1 MKTFFSCYFIM
12 ATRKYKKQRKG
23 NLKKKSL
30 GKKKRSM
37 KKRGKSLKKRGGNG
51 DDDDLLIKPLANGD
65 ILPWATEVNRR
76 YKFLKDIINPNT
88 DIVNIPE
95 IYKNRIN
102 QIYNQKNGKSLIQN
116 FNDLSKGMITLEAC
130 SHTLSAIYRSKQMEF
145 DELVCQA
152 IKVKIYYQIIEQ
164 IYANIVDKKDYA
176 FYSYTN
182 IPEMQKK
189 KVEPTYDTKIYSE
202 EDIDK
207 MKKSINKK
215 FIEHLGKV
223 KADFLKFYPDEKYRE
238 GYKNTIKDQLNYYD
252 NVIMKKILNTDL
264 TFGDTESNFGDI
276 YNKEEED
283 NFTGKNPMSSS

>member
-1 MKTFFSCYFIM
+1 M

-51 DDDDLLIKPLANGD
+51 DGDNDNDLLIKRLANGD
-65 ILPWATEVNRR
+65 ILPWAEEVNRR
-76 YKFLKDIINPNT
+76 YKFLKDNRNPNT

-102 QIYNQKNGKSLIQN
+102 QIYNRKNGKSLIQN
-116 FNDLSKGMITLEAC
+116 FNNLSKGIITLEAC
-130 SHTLSAIYRSKQMEF
+130 SHTLSTIYRSKQMEF

-152 IKVKIYYQIIEQ
+152 IKVMIYYQIIKQ
-164 IYANIVDKKDYA
+164 IYNNIEDKKDYP

-189 KVEPTYDTKIYSE
+189 IVDPTYDTKIYSE
-202 EDIDK
+202 KDIDK

-223 KADFLKFYPDEKYRE
+223 IKDFLKFYPHEKYPE
-238 GYKNTIKDQLNYYD
+238 GYKNTIEDQMNYYD
-252 NVIMKKILNTDL
+252 NVIMKKILNTDSN
-264 TFGDTESNFGDI
+264 FGDTESNLTNI
-276 YNKEEED
+276 YNQRDTNIEGE
-283 NFTGKNPMSSS
+283 NPMSSP